1 MYTYSNYKL
10 LSKRVMPK
18 ERMESGIE
26 SETKERIKKINEP
39 ISERYDNW
47 AAFLRSSNWSGKT
60 RLNL

>member
-1 MYTYSNYKL
+1 
-10 LSKRVMPK
+10 MPK